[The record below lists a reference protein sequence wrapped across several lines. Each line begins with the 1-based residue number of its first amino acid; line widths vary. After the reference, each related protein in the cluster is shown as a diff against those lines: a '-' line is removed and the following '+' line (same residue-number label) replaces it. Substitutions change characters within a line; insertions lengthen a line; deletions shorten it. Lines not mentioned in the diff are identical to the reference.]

1 MLKFPF
7 KQRTV
12 KVVPVLE
19 GRLIRLGVS
28 PELDDERERIELLSL
43 FRREVPQLYRLRSFL
58 LSTPPAGSA
67 EPYLT
72 EEVRWLGFADWL
84 VKGQSDWYQV
94 QVGENGAPTCTCP
107 DFTHRRRGRTWCKH
121 IVGLHQVLQRA
132 LQPKEG
138 FQLLPAWRVR
148 EKTAMAE
155 LVEMVG
161 GLFEIEQ
168 APLIYQA
175 SYSRKREQYDAPMLG
190 VEFEVP
196 LYREEELDHLR
207 KVLTLLRRQGIVLTY
222 EYDASVDGGEI
233 KFVPFPATLEKVN
246 EVAVMME
253 GIKALY
259 PRLFERGGYAGI
271 HVHINVYPLN
281 LADRSYVNVGT
292 WFRKNFDLP
301 KIFGRSFNRY
311 AKEAVSRRDRYSWL
325 NLTNLPETVEVRLG
339 SAYGE
344 PRKIL
349 YGALLLQRVIWAKKD
364 GFRLPNRA
372 SQRFEKLL
380 NLFSDEEKKVMAPFL
395 REHLVPARGD

>member
-1 MLKFPF
+1 VLSVAPL
-7 KQRTV
+7 
-12 KVVPVLE
+12 LE
-19 GRLIRLGVS
+19 GRLIRLGVNT
-28 PELDDERERIELLSL
+28 ELDERERIELLSL
-43 FRREVPQLYRLRSFL
+43 FRREVPQLYRLRGFV

-67 EPYLT
+67 EPCLT
-72 EEVRWLGFADWL
+72 EEVRWLSFADWL
-84 VKGQSDWYQV
+84 VKGQSGNWYRV
-94 QVGENGAPTCTCP
+94 QVGQDGAPTCSCP
-107 DFTHRRRGRTWCKH
+107 DFTHRRGKGNWCKH
-121 IVGLHQVLQRA
+121 IVGLHQMLQRA

-148 EKTAMAE
+148 EKTPMSE
-155 LVEMVG
+155 LIEAVG
-161 GLFEIEQ
+161 GLFAVEQ
-168 APLIYQA
+168 AEPIYQA
-175 SYSRKREQYDAPMLG
+175 SYSRIRERYDAPMLG

-196 LYREEELDHLR
+196 LYREELDHLR
-207 KVLTLLRRQGIVLTY
+207 KVLTLLRRKEVVLSY

-233 KFVPFPATLEKVN
+233 KFAPFPATLEKVH
-246 EVAVMME
+246 EVAGLIE

-259 PRLFERGGYAGI
+259 CRLFDERRGGYAGI

-292 WFRKNFDLP
+292 WFRKHLDLP

-311 AKEAVSRRDRYSWL
+311 AKDRVSTRDRYSWL

-344 PRKIL
+344 PHKVL
-349 YGALLLQRVIWAKKD
+349 YGALLIQRVIWAKKD

-380 NLFSDEEKKVMAPFL
+380 NLFSEEEKKVMAPFL
-395 REHLVPARGD
+395 REHLVPVNGD

>member
-1 MLKFPF
+1 MIIPF
-7 KQRTV
+7 RNKV
-12 KVVPVLE
+12 LSVVPLLE
-19 GRLIRLGVS
+19 GRLIRLGVNT
-28 PELDDERERIELLSL
+28 ELDERERIELLSL

-72 EEVRWLGFADWL
+72 EEVRWLGFSDWL

-94 QVGENGAPTCTCP
+94 QVGQDGTPTCTCP
-107 DFTHRRRGRTWCKH
+107 DFKHRRRGKGTWCKH

-138 FQLLPAWRVR
+138 FQLLPAWQVR

-155 LVEMVG
+155 LVEAVG

-175 SYSRKREQYDAPMLG
+175 SYSRIRERYDAPMLG

-196 LYREEELDHLR
+196 RYSEELEHLR
-207 KVLTLLRRQGIVLTY
+207 KVLTLLRRKGVVLTY
-222 EYDASVDGGEI
+222 EHDSSVGGGEI
-233 KFVPFPATLEKVN
+233 KFVPFPATLEKVH
-246 EVAVMME
+246 EVAGLME

-259 PRLFERGGYAGI
+259 CRLFDERRGGYAGI
-271 HVHINVYPLN
+271 HVHVNVYPLR
-281 LADRSYVNVGT
+281 LTERSYVNVGT
-292 WFRKNFDLP
+292 WFRRNFDLP

-311 AKEAVSRRDRYSWL
+311 AKEAVSHRDRYTWL
-325 NLTNLPETVEVRLG
+325 NLRNLPETVEVRLG

-349 YGALLLQRVIWAKKD
+349 YGALLMQRVIWARND
-364 GFRLPNRA
+364 GFRLPNKA
-372 SQRFEKLL
+372 SQRFERLL
-380 NLFSDEEKKVMAPFL
+380 NLFSEEEKKVMAPFIK
-395 REHLVPARGD
+395 EHLVPVNGD

>member
-7 KQRTV
+7 KQRIL

-271 HVHINVYPLN
+271 HVHINVYPLD
-281 LADRSYVNVGT
+281 LTEHSYVHIGT
-292 WFRKNFDLP
+292 WFRRNFDLP

-325 NLTNLPETVEVRLG
+325 FLIYRVELKVTVSLIR
-339 SAYGE
+339 
-344 PRKIL
+344 
-349 YGALLLQRVIWAKKD
+349 
-364 GFRLPNRA
+364 
-372 SQRFEKLL
+372 
-380 NLFSDEEKKVMAPFL
+380 
-395 REHLVPARGD
+395 